1 MRILPLVAALMVACI
16 SLAAAPP
23 GASSQ
28 PGPKP
33 PQGNAAKSAPSKG
46 DPYSVTV
53 PVDATAASASVA
65 QNNAI
70 NGGRARAWTQLS
82 HRLVQQKD
90 WAKLPGLDSTAL
102 ERIVRGYTVNNERRS
117 TTRYT
122 ARVTYVF
129 NPGAVKHLLRV
140 ADIGVSEPSG
150 SAILLVAMSPSYNAH
165 SPWAQALATH
175 KPGTA
180 AFPLVTPIGD
190 EVDQSSLG
198 PLRFGDA
205 GWGRIQA
212 AATRVHAG
220 EAVLLQAT
228 DPAAS
233 KVTVRMRRVG
243 PGKPVVLGEIEVPVS
258 TGTPPEKAYATAA
271 QQATAAIE
279 DAWKN
284 RGTVE
289 VAKKTKMVAEVRI
302 ASLSQWVSLLARLSA
317 VPSVTDVNV
326 SAMNIGEARINFT
339 YAGTPDQLKSAAAE
353 QNLTLTDR
361 GDTWWISPGTPASG
375 EAGAAE

>member
-1 MRILPLVAALMVACI
+1 MRILPLVASLTVACI

-23 GASSQ
+23 GKS
-28 PGPKP
+28 
-33 PQGNAAKSAPSKG
+33 PQANPAKSAPSKG

-70 NGGRARAWTQLS
+70 NGGRARAWTELS
-82 HRLVQQKD
+82 HRLVPQKD
-90 WAKLPGLDSTAL
+90 WAKLPGLDSGAL
-102 ERIVRGYTVNNERRS
+102 ERMVRGYTVSSERRS
-117 TTRYT
+117 TTRYV
-122 ARVTYVF
+122 ARITYVF
-129 NPGAVKHLLRV
+129 NPNAVKHLLRV
-140 ADIGVSEPSG
+140 ANIGVSEPSG
-150 SAILLVAMSPSYNAH
+150 SAILLVAMSPTYNAH
-165 SPWAQALATH
+165 SPWEQAVAAQKSGA
-175 KPGTA
+175 A

-212 AATRVHAG
+212 AAARVHAG
-220 EAVLLQAT
+220 EAVLVQAT

-233 KVTVRMRRVG
+233 KVTVRMRRGG
-243 PGKPVVLGEIEVPVS
+243 PGKPVVLGDIEVPVS
-258 TGTPPEKAYATAA
+258 AGTPPEKVYATAA

-289 VAKKTKMVAEVRI
+289 VSKKTTMVAEVRI
-302 ASLSQWVSLLARLSA
+302 PSLSRWVSLLGRLSA
-317 VPSVTDVNV
+317 IPSVTDVNV
-326 SAMNIGEARINFT
+326 AAMNTGEARVNFT
-339 YAGTPDQLKSAAAE
+339 YSGTPDQLKSAAA
-353 QNLTLTDR
+353 QANLNLADR
-361 GDTWWISPGTPASG
+361 GGTWWLGSGAPAG
-375 EAGAAE
+375 DDAGAAE

>member
-1 MRILPLVAALMVACI
+1 MRILPLVAALTVACI

-28 PGPKP
+28 PGSRPA
-33 PQGNAAKSAPSKG
+33 QGNPAKPGPSKG
-46 DPYSVTV
+46 DPYSATV
-53 PVDATAASASVA
+53 SVDATAASASAA

-70 NGGRARAWTQLS
+70 NGGRARAWTELS
-82 HRLVQQKD
+82 HRLVPQKD
-90 WAKLPGLDSTAL
+90 WAKLPGLDSAAL
-102 ERIVRGYTVNNERRS
+102 ERMVRGYTVNNERRS

-129 NPGAVKHLLRV
+129 NPGAVKHVLRV

-150 SAILLVAMSPSYNAH
+150 SAILLVAMSPTYNAH

-205 GWGRIQA
+205 GWGKIQA
-212 AATRVHAG
+212 AAARVHAG

-243 PGKPVVLGEIEVPVS
+243 PGKPVTLSDIEVPVS
-258 TGTPPEKAYATAA
+258 AGTPPEKVYATAA

-284 RGTVE
+284 RGTAE
-289 VAKKTKMVAEVRI
+289 VAKKKTKMVAEVRI
-302 ASLSQWVSLLARLSA
+302 ASLSQWVSLLGRLSA

-326 SAMNIGEARINFT
+326 AAMNIGEARINFT
-339 YAGTPDQLKSAAAE
+339 YSGTPDQLKSAAAQ
-353 QNLTLTDR
+353 QNLTLADR
-361 GDTWWISPGTPASG
+361 GDTWWISPASG
-375 EAGAAE
+375 ESGATE